1 METWARFLFI
11 LLLVAVGII
20 LAFNSATYNKIAN
33 NGETIGDVTPGG
45 ARALMWFNLIP
56 CVIVFVAVI
65 WYLYSYFRQTEK
77 VMKFE
82 KNAVE
87 IYNKAQA
94 VLAAEDAVSARR
106 IAATPRKKLMPGYGA
121 PTQEVDLLSFS

>member
-65 WYLYSYFRQTEK
+65 WYLYSYFRETDK
-77 VMKFE
+77 VKKFE
-82 KNAVE
+82 KNAIE

-94 VLAAEDAVSARR
+94 VLAAKDAVSARR
-106 IAATPRKKLMPGYGA
+106 IAVTPRKHLMPGYEA
-121 PTQEVDLLSFS
+121 PVQEIEMASM